1 MRACFGWGRVGV
13 GGQGRLGLGQRV
25 GRSQP
30 ERMRKH
36 RRHTFRAHLGGNVV
50 RVGVEVAAQKHAV
63 GPRRAP
69 RLQRIQQL
77 RNLHEVVW

>member
-1 MRACFGWGRVGV
+1 
-13 GGQGRLGLGQRV
+13 
-25 GRSQP
+25 
-30 ERMRKH
+30 MRKH

-50 RVGVEVAAQKHAV
+50 RVGVEIAAQKHAV
-63 GPRRAP
+63 GPRRTP